1 MKVKDVD
8 LLKIEQLLKS
18 VPDAMEIESID
29 LLNGYSL
36 KLIAGTDELNQYD
49 REQNLNELMRVVQ
62 RLKSSE
68 KGLELRNNYAKV

>member
-8 LLKIEQLLKS
+8 LCRIEQLLNS

-68 KGLELRNNYAKV
+68 KGLELRNNNAKV